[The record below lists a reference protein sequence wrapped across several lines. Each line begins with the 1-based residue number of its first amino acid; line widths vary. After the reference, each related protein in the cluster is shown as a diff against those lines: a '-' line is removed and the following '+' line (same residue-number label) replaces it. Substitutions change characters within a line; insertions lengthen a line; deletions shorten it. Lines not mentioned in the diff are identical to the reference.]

1 MTPTLLDESLQ
12 KLRPQLSQASSLETK
27 AFPSKKKKKTWN
39 KGISIMHYAIITCHF
54 ARRIIETGAKK
65 CFFIA
70 TKDFE
75 QLEQLIN
82 SRQFY
87 KWVQPNQHM
96 NIFKSFR
103 ALAQNKIK
111 FISCRAGI
119 VLFVTLQ
126 VKNQPSKEWTTTS
139 MSHHPET
146 LIAWHLSKIMETY

>member
-27 AFPSKKKKKTWN
+27 AFPSKKKTWN

-54 ARRIIETGAKK
+54 AWRIIETGAKK